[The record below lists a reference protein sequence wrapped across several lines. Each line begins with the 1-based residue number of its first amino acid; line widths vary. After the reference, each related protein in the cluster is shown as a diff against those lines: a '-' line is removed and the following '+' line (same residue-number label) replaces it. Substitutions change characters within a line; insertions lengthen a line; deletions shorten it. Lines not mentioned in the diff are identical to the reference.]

1 VAYGR
6 NPENHQIAISQW
18 KIIQFWWNLDYKS
31 RADLEL
37 GDSHVMKFFKI
48 QDGGRPS
55 YWKSFF
61 DHNLAAD
68 CPISVKFCVKKQFL
82 QNFGTRTDTRVPQNV
97 FLVFFMQ
104 FGLRWAGAFR
114 IVSYILITN
123 LLLNMCY
130 TESLYRH
137 CEHFVQ
143 AHICI
148 GCCPLVVRSVIISQ
162 TLSKIDPQ
170 LLWIMENYMEVGH
183 WFCCPS
189 SDDFPG
195 GIVVS
200 NKKYFQIKVILVANA
215 I

>member
-1 VAYGR
+1 M
-6 NPENHQIAISQW
+6 
-18 KIIQFWWNLDYKS
+18 WWI
-31 RADLEL
+31 
-37 GDSHVMKFFKI
+37 FFKI

-130 TESLYRH
+130 TESLYIDIVNILCRLTYAS
-137 CEHFVQ
+137 V
-143 AHICI
+143 
-148 GCCPLVVRSVIISQ
+148 VVRSLSVPLSY
-162 TLSKIDPQ
+162 LSKIDPQ

-200 NKKYFQIKVILVANA
+200 NKNIFK
-215 I
+215 